1 MITSDTS
8 QLPYL
13 RDPEVQLMLRT
24 KDGDDEAFAELVA
37 VYQDQLVGKFY
48 RMLHDQEGAEDLA
61 QEAFMRIYRAR
72 ETYKPTAKFSTW
84 LYRIVNNLASNS
96 RRSKG
101 RRREVSLNLRD
112 SGPLGPRPEEKLVA
126 EKSALMPT
134 RLVAKKEMQA
144 EVRKA
149 VDSLPDRQNMALDL
163 HKFEGMS
170 YADIGEAMEMT
181 PAAVKS
187 LLSRARVNLKVKLEK
202 YVR

>member
-1 MITSDTS
+1 
-8 QLPYL
+8 
-13 RDPEVQLMLRT
+13 MLRT
-24 KDGDDEAFAELVA
+24 RDGDDEAFGQLVA
-37 VYQDQLVGKFY
+37 VYQDRLVGIFY
-48 RMLHDQEGAEDLA
+48 HLLQDQEGAEDLA
-61 QEAFMRIYRAR
+61 QEAFLRIYRAR

-101 RRREVSLNLRD
+101 RRREVALNLRD
-112 SGPLGPRPEEKLVA
+112 SGPLGFRPEEKLVA

-134 RLVAKKEMQA
+134 RQVAKSEMQMK
-144 EVRKA
+144 VREA
-149 VDSLPDRQNMALDL
+149 MDSLNDRQKMALNL

-187 LLSRARVNLKVKLEK
+187 LLSRARENLKIKLEK

>member
-24 KDGDDEAFAELVA
+24 RDGDDEAFAELVA
-37 VYQDQLVGKFY
+37 VYQDRLVGIFY
-48 RMLHDQEGAEDLA
+48 HMLQDQEGAEDLA
-61 QEAFMRIYRAR
+61 QEAFLRIYRAR

-101 RRREVSLNLRD
+101 RRREVALNLRD

-134 RLVAKKEMQA
+134 RQVAKSEMQA
-144 EVRKA
+144 MVREA
-149 VDSLPDRQNMALDL
+149 LDSLNDRQKMALNL

-187 LLSRARVNLKVKLEK
+187 LLSRARENLKVKLEP
-202 YVR
+202 YVK